1 MTIICNTDNIP
12 ENIKN
17 PVVTI
22 GNFDGVH
29 CAHQTIFSEVTK
41 RADDIKGTS
50 AAITFEPHPLKVIS
64 PEKFKPLI
72 TTLEQKKEL
81 VAEQGLDILLV
92 IDFTPKFRSIA
103 AKEFVQNILVR
114 RLGIREIVVG
124 YDYAFGNKREGNI
137 DLLKEMGVHYNFN
150 VIQMEPVRIGE
161 TLVSSTSIRN
171 LITEGNISEA
181 NRLLGRNYQIR
192 GEVVEGKNR
201 GKSLLGYA
209 TANLKTD
216 NGLMPRE
223 GVYIVAVEL
232 EGKVYQGLTNIGRNP
247 TFKNKA
253 LSVETHL
260 LDLSTN
266 ILNQRIKVNFLARL
280 RDEITFDEAG
290 ELSRQISKDI
300 EQASKFFKRNNL

>member
-41 RADDIKGTS
+41 RASDIKGTS
-50 AAITFEPHPLKVIS
+50 VAITFEPHPLKVIS

-92 IDFTPKFRSIA
+92 IDFTPEFRSIA

-114 RLGIREIVVG
+114 CLGIREIVVG

-137 DLLKEMGVHYNFN
+137 DLLKEMGGYYNFN

-223 GVYIVAVEL
+223 GVYIVTVEL

-280 RDEITFDEAG
+280 RDEITFSEAG